1 MFSLDYRK
9 VHSTFLHKI
18 YCDNEKVK
26 INHVFYLTELR
37 LRVIFYFKKTPH
49 TYTFKPSCLKLE
61 GHEKQV
67 LNILWNSDWDYH
79 FSFLYIHCI
88 SEINIESNMF

>member
-18 YCDNEKVK
+18 YCDNEKVQ
-26 INHVFYLTELR
+26 INHVLYLTELR
-37 LRVIFYFKKTPH
+37 LRVIFYFKNPTH
-49 TYTFKPSCLKLE
+49 VFKPSCLKLE

-67 LNILWNSDWDYH
+67 LNIL
-79 FSFLYIHCI
+79 
-88 SEINIESNMF
+88 

>member
-1 MFSLDYRK
+1 MYYILQNFDCVSFFTL
-9 VHSTFLHKI
+9 
-18 YCDNEKVK
+18 
-26 INHVFYLTELR
+26 
-37 LRVIFYFKKTPH
+37 KTPH

-88 SEINIESNMF
+88 SEIDIESNMF